1 MRDCVLITGGAG
13 FVGSNLAVL
22 TKTRFPNTR
31 IIAMDNLKRRGSELT
46 LERLKDHGIE
56 FIHGDIRNRE
66 DLDFSGESISLII
79 ECSAEP
85 SVMAGYN
92 SAPYYVLD
100 TNLTGAINCFELA
113 RTRGADIV
121 FLSTSRVYP
130 VEALNGLRFEESDT
144 RFSLLDDQPV
154 PGASAQGISA
164 RFPLEGYRTLY
175 GATKL
180 AAEII
185 LKEYIHMYGIQG
197 LINRCGVIAGPWQM
211 GKVDQG
217 VFSLW
222 MLHHYFK
229 KDLKYTGFGGSGK
242 QVRDLLH
249 VEDLFELICV
259 QVDRMDNFNGQVYNV
274 GGGVETSLSLLETTE
289 LCRKMTGNTIDFG
302 HVRKTHPSDI
312 RIYVSDNRDVASVTD
327 WHPRKNTEAILTDI
341 YDWIRQ
347 NEEDV
352 KKALL

>member
-22 TKTRFPNTR
+22 TKTRFSGTR

-66 DLDFSGESISLII
+66 DLDFSDDGISLII

-92 SAPYYVLD
+92 SGPYYVLD

-130 VEALNGLRFEESDT
+130 VEALNGLWFEETDT

-180 AAEII
+180 AAEVI
-185 LKEYIHMYGIQG
+185 LQEYIHMYGIRG
-197 LINRCGVIAGPWQM
+197 IINRCGVIAGPWQM

-229 KDLKYTGFGGSGK
+229 KGLKYTGFGGSGK

-259 QVDRMDNFNGQVYNV
+259 QVDRMDDFNGKLYNV

-289 LCRKMTGNTIDFG
+289 LCRKITGNTITLG

-312 RIYVSDNRDVASVTD
+312 RIYVSDNRDVESKTD
-327 WHPRKNTEAILTDI
+327 WRPRKNAETILTDI

-347 NEEDV
+347 NEKDV
-352 KKALL
+352 MKTLL